1 MKSRISFTFFKFCLS
16 IFTGEILT
24 RNEKYSLADYILN
37 DFTVRSRLIV
47 KSFGA
52 SDIGTY
58 TCVGRN
64 MFNNKGDREEA
75 DIIVNFVESKNSK
88 LFHSDGSVNTL
99 SLKIQARKQFS
110 AFHRIMFHFS
120 SKL

>member
-1 MKSRISFTFFKFCLS
+1 M
-16 IFTGEILT
+16 T

-88 LFHSDGSVNTL
+88 LFPILNKKGVLEISYGRSH
-99 SLKIQARKQFS
+99 
-110 AFHRIMFHFS
+110 M
-120 SKL
+120 

>member
-1 MKSRISFTFFKFCLS
+1 MGKGKFRYIEIKNCFLDFFYS
-16 IFTGEILT
+16 ILFFSGEILT

-75 DIIVNFVESKNSK
+75 DIIVNFVESKI
-88 LFHSDGSVNTL
+88 F
-99 SLKIQARKQFS
+99 RK
-110 AFHRIMFHFS
+110 
-120 SKL
+120 